1 MLLLLLLLELLLELV
16 VFHHLG
22 EEAVLVALGR
32 GQRGG
37 VLELE
42 GWRFVG
48 EVRGVVVVMVV
59 VQLVELGG
67 LLVNE
72 LLLHLLLMTEASIVF
87 LVNPALTLRLR

>member
-1 MLLLLLLLELLLELV
+1 M
-16 VFHHLG
+16 FHHLG